1 MMNRVARN
9 LLLALAIGGGTAGL
23 GVSIASAQTTSTSTP
38 STGTPSTG
46 TPSTTTPSGS
56 TSTVPH
62 EGCDHSHTASSS
74 ATSSL

>member
-38 STGTPSTG
+38 STGTPST
-46 TPSTTTPSGS
+46 TTPSGS

-62 EGCDHSHTASSS
+62 QGCDHSHTASSS